1 MNYNAYTSLN
11 EEGFLKNLLDYVSS
25 SKPDTGNPIANTVTG
40 LAGFIKGDN
49 KNRPSRAL
57 TGNIAKTAMGLTAVF
72 PVIVTEATALDQA
85 VMIAKAIEKKAVGL
99 LEMIFAA
106 NQITDAQNAKD
117 YLNQVHNNLSSN
129 LDLSKMDVDDVLE
142 YTSGFNEDAHPNI
155 EAAINAV
162 LEDCR
167 QQASIELPT
176 TEITNESIADFR
188 VKMVF
193 NELAI
198 QPLPHQAIRDNDND
212 RTHTT
217 LVGPSGMDTTN
228 IGYNDFKQ
236 AADAI
241 SKSILDVDIKKA
253 NEAQPSL
260 MVINFITKTN
270 DNRQQILN
278 TCVVGVKAM
287 LHYVTSED
295 MVNRIILKNKDVKN
309 GLLNLIRAT
318 TREISFFKDFLF
330 AIDRAK
336 IDAVAKSGR
345 GSSNKVWKL
354 LELRA
359 KMLKGVK
366 YSRGNE
372 AKFAAITTIILS
384 RNEVDL
390 IKQHHRI
397 DLMNT
402 GTLLGIMRGYNLMAT
417 AIVDEINE
425 RVDFLYDDGTKN
437 FETLSFMSLE
447 REESGSMY
455 KKIVNLVKGR

>member
-1 MNYNAYTSLN
+1 MSYNAYTSLN

-25 SKPDTGNPIANTVTG
+25 STPDAKNPITQVIG
-40 LAGFIKGDN
+40 GFGGFIKGD
-49 KNRPSRAL
+49 KAPTRPL
-57 TGNIAKTAMGLTAVF
+57 TGNIAKSAMGLTAVF
-72 PVIVTEATALDQA
+72 PVIVTEATPLDQA
-85 VMIAKAIEKKAVGL
+85 VMVAKAVERKAVGM

-106 NQITDAQNAKD
+106 NQITNAQSAKD

-142 YTSGFNEDAHPNI
+142 YTAGFNEDSSLNI
-155 EAAINAV
+155 SGAVEAV
-162 LEDCR
+162 LEDCKR
-167 QQASIELPT
+167 QANTELPS
-176 TEITNESIADFR
+176 TEIANESIADFR

-198 QPLPHQAIRDNDND
+198 TPRTVQSRVGQDGSVSYSND
-212 RTHTT
+212 
-217 LVGPSGMDTTN
+217 VDTSS

-260 MVINFITKTN
+260 MVINFITVTD

-278 TCVVGVKAM
+278 TCVIGVKAM
-287 LHYVTSED
+287 IHYVTSED
-295 MVNRIILKNKDVKN
+295 MINRIILKNKDVKN

-345 GSSNKVWKL
+345 GSSNRVWKL

-372 AKFAAITTIILS
+372 AKFAAITTIVLS
-384 RNEVDL
+384 RNEIDL

-397 DLMNT
+397 DLNNT

-447 REESGSMY
+447 REEAGSMY
-455 KKIVNLVKGR
+455 KKVVNLVKGR